1 MTTQLQNLTDKIKKE
16 CERLTMTDIQVYDV
30 KGTSPLTDVVLVA
43 TAGHVMQLDAAR
55 RSISYIAKQEGY
67 PIQNPT
73 EDYSEGWLAM
83 DFSDLVVHIL
93 IEEKRSFYDL
103 DGLMDSISNSRSHAP
118 EDSEDI
124 DGSEESQERALEEI
138 LESLTPEEA
147 EEFLNN
153 LENRD

>member
-1 MTTQLQNLTDKIKKE
+1 MTTELQNLTDKIKKE

-30 KGTSPLTDVVLVA
+30 KGSSPLTDVVLVA
-43 TAGHVMQLDAAR
+43 TADHVLQLDAAR
-55 RSISYIAKQEGY
+55 RSVSYIAKQEGW

-93 IEEKRSFYDL
+93 IQEKRSFYDL
-103 DGLMDSISNSRSHAP
+103 DGLMESITNSRNHISEP
-118 EDSEDI
+118 EEYD
-124 DGSEESQERALEEI
+124 EETQERELEEI
-138 LESLTPEEA
+138 LSQLTPEEA

-153 LENRD
+153 LEDED